1 MKERRSMLGL
11 DEGHDGISVEPG
23 ASVEYLKA

>member
-1 MKERRSMLGL
+1 MLGL